1 MADQILNVTLHDN
14 VLTPEANDYTG
25 RVKLNGTWYNTTV
38 ARKITEQRSELRYE
52 TILSILNM
60 ADDIK
65 RSGIA
70 SGYSVIDGV
79 AHIRPSVTGRFE
91 GKAAQFDPAVHS
103 KGASMSASPEL
114 RQALTASKV
123 TVLGPAQVG
132 PVINRVEDVFSGTE
146 NALLTPG
153 RNLRIQG
160 QNLRIAGNDPAVTGV
175 WFVEA
180 GEAAARTRV
189 DDRDMVDNNPAAL
202 TVVIPPLAA
211 GGYFVEVVTQSGS
224 NSKTQ
229 IKEARTYRF
238 EPILTVE

>member
-1 MADQILNVTLHDN
+1 
-14 VLTPEANDYTG
+14 
-25 RVKLNGTWYNTTV
+25 
-38 ARKITEQRSELRYE
+38 
-52 TILSILNM
+52 
-60 ADDIK
+60 
-65 RSGIA
+65 
-70 SGYSVIDGV
+70 
-79 AHIRPSVTGRFE
+79 
-91 GKAAQFDPAVHS
+91 
-103 KGASMSASPEL
+103 
-114 RQALTASKV
+114 
-123 TVLGPAQVG
+123 
-132 PVINRVEDVFSGTE
+132 
-146 NALLTPG
+146 
-153 RNLRIQG
+153 
-160 QNLRIAGNDPAVTGV
+160 V